1 VNDSHPIEPAHTL
14 REPPV
19 DRLRASIDR
28 AAAMLPAQGPLAVF
42 AYLNRLQSLEH
53 CDFEK
58 AVVVGGQVYG
68 CHAYWPED
76 HYHRERGR
84 RRILSEDI
92 QAELIDDLGDDADIF
107 LGFLGTRYQ
116 LRLAMLEQPL
126 RLTPTHELE
135 WLITESDVLRGSHD
149 DDPLWRA
156 CLGGVRGAPLP
167 HTPPPTPLRHR
178 DAILA
183 AGGGDSDALVHEFLS
198 RYAAAFCDQG
208 LAARPLPTR
217 DAGFFGGFLE
227 LYGARGGSPEP
238 WLRGLRAEIDRH
250 VSSGLGAYDSIR
262 TSLDDLGVP
271 EREQETYLTETLLAL
286 KGWAGMVWQMEVR
299 GDRVP
304 LPAPPGSLEGFLAV
318 RLLLDRLAITHVAR
332 ESLGWTGPLSE
343 LRALL
348 ATLIPNEPTLTS
360 EQRAFQIFELA
371 RHRGWKPESL
381 RGLPVAQ
388 WATLVREVEAF
399 SNVERRRILHRAYER
414 RYRML
419 ALDALAAHRRSR
431 AAASPVS
438 DPAFQV
444 ITCIDDREESFRRHL
459 EEVEPSCETFGA
471 AGFFGV
477 AMYFRGVADAHD
489 TPLCPI
495 DVTPQHTVREHV
507 ALTFADSERVRRQ
520 TRQAIGTVT
529 HRFHVGSRTFIGGLV
544 AAVFGSLASLP
555 LVIRILFPRMA
566 AHLRKWF
573 ARFVAPPPVTYLEL
587 ERTEDPPGRD
597 PGHVGYSLDEMTT
610 IVGKLLRDV
619 GLTKRFAPL
628 VVVLGHGSSS
638 QNNPH
643 ESAYNCGACAGGRGG
658 PNARSFAQMA
668 NDPRVRAAL
677 ASQGL
682 VIPATTW
689 FLSGEHDTCD
699 ESVALHDLERLPSIH
714 ANDFQVLRTAV
725 NEARRRNAQERC
737 RRFYSA
743 DVNISGEAAIRHVEA
758 RAADLSQV
766 RPEYKHPNAL
776 CLVGRRSISR
786 GLFLDRRAFLQS
798 YDPAQD
804 DEEFTI
810 LTRILQAVVPV
821 CAGINLEYY
830 FSTVDPVGWGSGNKL
845 SHNIAALVGVMD
857 GAASD
862 LRPGL
867 TRQMIEIHEPMRLLF
882 VIETTPAALHRIM
895 DGNPRIAALIR
906 GKWVQVALVDPT
918 SGAMNVWKDGAFEP
932 QAPRAI
938 ELPCAATSR
947 EWYRGKRETVG
958 FAAIEPAR
966 TSLEGEAA

>member
-1 VNDSHPIEPAHTL
+1 
-14 REPPV
+14 
-19 DRLRASIDR
+19 
-28 AAAMLPAQGPLAVF
+28 
-42 AYLNRLQSLEH
+42 LNRLHALEH
-53 CDFEK
+53 LDFEE
-58 AVVVGGQVYG
+58 AVVVGGQAYG
-68 CHAYWPED
+68 CQPYWPED
-76 HYHRERGR
+76 HYHQERARG
-84 RRILSEDI
+84 RILSEDI
-92 QAELIDDLGDDADIF
+92 QVELIDDLGDDADIF

-126 RLTPTHELE
+126 RVTPTHELE
-135 WLITESDVLRGSHD
+135 WLITESDALRGSHD
-149 DDPLWRA
+149 DDPLWQA
-156 CLGGVRGAPLP
+156 CLAGVRDGALP
-167 HTPPPTPLRHR
+167 RAQAPMPLRHR
-178 DAILA
+178 DALLA
-183 AGGGDSDALVHEFLS
+183 AGGGDSDALVHDLLS

-217 DAGFFGGFLE
+217 DAGFFAGFLE
-227 LYGARGGSPEP
+227 LYGTPGGSPEP
-238 WLRGLRAEIDRH
+238 WLRGLSVEINRH
-250 VSSGLGAYDSIR
+250 GASGLGPLCSIR
-262 TSLDDLGVP
+262 MALDDLGVP
-271 EREQETYLTETLLAL
+271 EQDQEAYLTETLLAL
-286 KGWAGMVWQMEVR
+286 KGWAGMVWQMEIR

-318 RLLLDRLAITHVAR
+318 RLLLDRLAVAHVAK
-332 ESLGWTGPLSE
+332 ESFGWTGPLRE
-343 LRALL
+343 LRAFL
-348 ATLIPNEPTLTS
+348 ATRLPKEPALTT

-371 RHRGWKPESL
+371 QHRGWKPEIL
-381 RGLPVAQ
+381 RRLPMAQ
-388 WATLVREVEAF
+388 WTTLVREVETF
-399 SNVERRRILHRAYER
+399 SSIERRRILQRAYER
-414 RYRML
+414 RYRSL
-419 ALDALAAHRRSR
+419 ALDALAAHRRTRS
-431 AAASPVS
+431 AATLPAS
-438 DPAFQV
+438 DPVFQV

-459 EEVEPSCETFGA
+459 EEIEPACETFGA

-495 DVTPQHTVREHV
+495 DVTPEHSVREHV
-507 ALTFADSERVRRQ
+507 ALTFADSERMRRQ
-520 TRQAIGTVT
+520 TRQAIGAVT

-555 LVIRILFPRMA
+555 LVMRILFPRMA

-573 ARFVAPPPVTYLEL
+573 TRFVAPPPVTYLEL
-587 ERTEDPPGRD
+587 ERTENTPGRG
-597 PGHVGYSLDEMTT
+597 PGHVGYSVDEMTT
-610 IVGKLLRDV
+610 IVGKLLRDI
-619 GLTKRFAPL
+619 GLTARFARL

-668 NDPRVRAAL
+668 NDPRVRSAL
-677 ASQGL
+677 ARQGL
-682 VIPATTW
+682 VIPESTW

-699 ESVALHDLERLPSIH
+699 ESVSIHDLERLPSTH
-714 ANDFQVLRTAV
+714 ANDFVRLRTAV
-725 NEARRRNAQERC
+725 NDARRRNAQERC

-743 DVNISGEAAIRHVEA
+743 DLNISGYAAIRHVEA

-776 CLVGRRSISR
+776 CVVGRRHTTR

-804 DEEFTI
+804 DEDFTI

-882 VIETTPAALHRIM
+882 VIESTPAAMHRIM

-906 GKWVQVALVDPT
+906 GRWVQVALLDPT
-918 SGAMNVWKDGAFEP
+918 SGAIRVWHDGAFEP
-932 QAPRAI
+932 YAPRATD
-938 ELPCAATSR
+938 LPRAATSR
-947 EWYRGKRETVG
+947 AWYRGKRETVG
-958 FAAIEPAR
+958 FAEIGPAR
-966 TSLEGEAA
+966 AAVEGEAA